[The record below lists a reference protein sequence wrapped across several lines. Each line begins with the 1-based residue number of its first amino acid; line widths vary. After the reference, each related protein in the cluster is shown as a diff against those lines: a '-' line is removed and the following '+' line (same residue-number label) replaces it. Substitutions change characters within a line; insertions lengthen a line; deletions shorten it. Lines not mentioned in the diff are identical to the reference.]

1 MGETDRLAG
10 PDGSAE
16 LDGPAGPDGSA
27 GSDGSAGPDGS
38 GGPDVPDGPEGSDV
52 GSDEGSE
59 VAVGSAVVTDGS
71 GLGLGLGVPGS
82 DGDGVGDGDGDGE
95 GTGDGRGGRT
105 GVGRTGVDGGGG
117 AATGRDRCREPRS
130 LSSGRAGAAGST
142 GRAGGTEV
150 TSTAGVGV
158 DGAGAWV
165 PRGIGMTTGPT
176 EGVGRNGV
184 LVSGRALLPTLA
196 DPVLIAAR
204 IGIDAVPASNA
215 TVSR

>member
-1 MGETDRLAG
+1 M
-10 PDGSAE
+10 
-16 LDGPAGPDGSA
+16 
-27 GSDGSAGPDGS
+27 
-38 GGPDVPDGPEGSDV
+38 
-52 GSDEGSE
+52 
-59 VAVGSAVVTDGS
+59 TDGS
-71 GLGLGLGVPGS
+71 GLGLGSGVGEAGS
-82 DGDGVGDGDGDGE
+82 DGDDDGEGDGDGE

-105 GVGRTGVDGGGG
+105 GVGRTGADGGGG

-130 LSSGRAGAAGST
+130 LSSGRTGAAGST

-165 PRGIGMTTGPT
+165 PRGSGMTTGPS

-184 LVSGRALLPTLA
+184 LASGRALLPTVA
-196 DPVLIAAR
+196 EPVLIAAR
-204 IGIDAVPASNA
+204 IGIDAVPASRA

>member
-1 MGETDRLAG
+1 MA
-10 PDGSAE
+10 
-16 LDGPAGPDGSA
+16 DGPAGPDGSA
-27 GSDGSAGPDGS
+27 EPDGAAEPDGSAGLDGSAGPDGS
-38 GGPDVPDGPEGSDV
+38 DGLDGPDEPPEG
-52 GSDEGSE
+52 
-59 VAVGSAVVTDGS
+59 VGSAVVTDGS
-71 GLGLGLGVPGS
+71 GLGLGSGVGVAGS
-82 DGDGVGDGDGDGE
+82 DGECDGDGDGECDGDGE
-95 GTGDGRGGRT
+95 GTGDGRGGRI

-150 TSTAGVGV
+150 TPTAGVGV

-165 PRGIGMTTGPT
+165 PWGIGITTGPT

-184 LVSGRALLPTLA
+184 LVSGRALLPTVA

>member
-1 MGETDRLAG
+1 MLTGHYAVRRA
-10 PDGSAE
+10 AE
-16 LDGPAGPDGSA
+16 VALGVPSGGVAVAP
-27 GSDGSAGPDGS
+27 GSDVVPVLGSDVGS
-38 GGPDVPDGPEGSDV
+38 DDVAEGSDV

-59 VAVGSAVVTDGS
+59 VADGSAVVTDGS
-71 GLGLGLGVPGS
+71 GLGLGSGVPGC
-82 DGDGVGDGDGDGE
+82 DGDGDGE

-105 GVGRTGVDGGGG
+105 GVGRTGADGGGG
-117 AATGRDRCREPRS
+117 AATGRDRCRAPRS

-150 TSTAGVGV
+150 TSTAVVGV

-184 LVSGRALLPTLA
+184 LVSGRALLPTVA

-204 IGIDAVPASNA
+204 IGIEAVPASNA

>member
-1 MGETDRLAG
+1 M
-10 PDGSAE
+10 
-16 LDGPAGPDGSA
+16 
-27 GSDGSAGPDGS
+27 
-38 GGPDVPDGPEGSDV
+38 
-52 GSDEGSE
+52 
-59 VAVGSAVVTDGS
+59 TDGS
-71 GLGLGLGVPGS
+71 GLGLGSGVGVAGS
-82 DGDGVGDGDGDGE
+82 DGECDGDGE

-105 GVGRTGVDGGGG
+105 GVGRTGAAGGGG

-158 DGAGAWV
+158 DGTGAWV
-165 PRGIGMTTGPT
+165 PWGIGMTTGPT

-184 LVSGRALLPTLA
+184 LVSGRALLPTVA
-196 DPVLIAAR
+196 DPVLMAAR
-204 IGIDAVPASNA
+204 IGMEAVPASSA

>member
-16 LDGPAGPDGSA
+16 LDGPAEP
-27 GSDGSAGPDGS
+27 DGSAGPDGS

-82 DGDGVGDGDGDGE
+82 DGDGDGVGE

-105 GVGRTGVDGGGG
+105 GVGRTGADGGGG
-117 AATGRDRCREPRS
+117 AATGRDRCRAPRS
-130 LSSGRAGAAGST
+130 LSSGRTGAAGST